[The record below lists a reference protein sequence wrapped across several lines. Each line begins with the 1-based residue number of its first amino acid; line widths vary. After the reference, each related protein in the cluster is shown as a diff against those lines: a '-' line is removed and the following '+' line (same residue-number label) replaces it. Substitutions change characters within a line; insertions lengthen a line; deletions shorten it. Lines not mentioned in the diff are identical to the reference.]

1 MSKEAAREEIL
12 AVFEQ
17 SDTNKDGSISA
28 DELKGLFKAL
38 GMKEETAAA
47 TFANVDKNNDG
58 KLDFE
63 EFLDW
68 VFTEKV
74 RLLADGEKASTKESS
89 QAELDKAKAAAEQ
102 LNKGCLQELKALGRP
117 PAGIEDVIQCV
128 SVFMYGSFSFSK
140 KKGKWPACQKLMSN
154 STEFMNNM
162 KNFDPRTITQD
173 SYDRVCAI
181 MSANE
186 NLTPDEMKKKS
197 LAAAG
202 MLSWVVAMKAF
213 AEAEGMVQTS

>member
-38 GMKEETAAA
+38 GMKEETAGA

-74 RLLADGEKASTKESS
+74 PLLADGEKASTKESS
-89 QAELDKAKAAAEQ
+89 QAELDKAKAAAE
-102 LNKGCLQELKALGRP
+102 KVDKSSLQELKALGKP
-117 PAGIEDVIQCV
+117 PSGIEEVIQCV

-140 KKGKWPACQKLMSN
+140 KKGKWIACQKLMSN
-154 STEFMNNM
+154 PDFVKNM
-162 KNFDPRTITQD
+162 KNFDPRAITQD

-202 MLSWVVAMKAF
+202 MMTWVVAMKAF